1 MWASD
6 GLNALRRSGEDE
18 LLMSVLLGLSVRSQ
32 KAGEYHGL
40 MIQPNGRPRRES
52 VGCAEDLRDRP
63 VRSVSDSQAALWMPK
78 TTTTC
83 NFAKFIFAQITVTV
97 ATVTSI

>member
-32 KAGEYHGL
+32 KAGDYHGL
-40 MIQPNGRPRRES
+40 MIQPR
-52 VGCAEDLRDRP
+52 ALR
-63 VRSVSDSQAALWMPK
+63 
-78 TTTTC
+78 
-83 NFAKFIFAQITVTV
+83 
-97 ATVTSI
+97 

>member
-40 MIQPNGRPRRES
+40 MIQPNVR
-52 VGCAEDLRDRP
+52 CAERTFGTVQSALYLIVKLPCGCPKRR
-63 VRSVSDSQAALWMPK
+63 RRATSQSLSLL
-78 TTTTC
+78 
-83 NFAKFIFAQITVTV
+83 I
-97 ATVTSI
+97 

>member
-40 MIQPNGRPRRES
+40 MIQPNGRPRRE
-52 VGCAEDLRDRP
+52 GCAERTFGTVQSALYLI
-63 VRSVSDSQAALWMPK
+63 VS
-78 TTTTC
+78 
-83 NFAKFIFAQITVTV
+83 
-97 ATVTSI
+97 

>member
-32 KAGEYHGL
+32 KAGEYHG
-40 MIQPNGRPRRES
+40 QPNVR
-52 VGCAEDLRDRP
+52 CAERTFGTVQSALYRP
-63 VRSVSDSQAALWMPK
+63 VVSYSLWMP
-78 TTTTC
+78 
-83 NFAKFIFAQITVTV
+83 NFWGVLFGCSFR
-97 ATVTSI
+97 SLRRY